1 MLDKLVDLLVSFLHL
16 FRFWAICP
24 AEYQGFVRRF
34 GLPVRDLKPGFNFV
48 WPTIEAAT
56 LVDMRVWAEV
66 LAPQSL
72 RTQDGK
78 TLVIRLLVS
87 HQVLDPRA
95 FTLTVFEAQNNLMDL
110 AAGLLGQVVL
120 ANDADAVLS
129 GRVLKQLD
137 RKVALA
143 AKKWGISVNRVAFV
157 DLAEAPA
164 FRLFGVTHE
173 GQSQ

>member
-1 MLDKLVDLLVSFLHL
+1 MFDRLVDLLVQFLHL

-56 LVDMRVWAEV
+56 LADMRVWADI
-66 LAPQSL
+66 LQPQSL
-72 RTQDGK
+72 RTRDGK

-95 FTLTVFEAQNNLMDL
+95 FTLTVYDAGNNLMDL

-120 ANDADAVLS
+120 AHDADAVLS
-129 GRVLKQLD
+129 GRVLKALD
-137 RKVALA
+137 RKVVLA
-143 AKKWGISVNRVAFV
+143 AKKWGIGVNRVAFV
-157 DLAEAPA
+157 DIAEAPA
-164 FRLFGVTHE
+164 FRLFGIHQET
-173 GQSQ
+173 Q